1 VAQVVGTARLLVE
14 AVAAQVLVVE
24 GVVGGVL
31 PAPVG

>member
-1 VAQVVGTARLLVE
+1 VLGAAQLLVE

-24 GVVGGVL
+24 GGVGGVL